1 MMKWYYWV
9 ATVAYCAFIFFLSS
23 RQDLPDAPVD
33 IPSIDKMFHFVAY
46 GGLAGLV
53 SWGMRQSNESLAPR
67 VQWVAPVLFAVLYGL
82 SDEITSFSSRTARL
96 TCGILPPTHWARWP
110 HNGCCAGGGGACRHA
125 MEPFPDVW
133 YKRNGPYHHG
143 RTRTP
148 SDSPL
153 T

>member
-9 ATVAYCAFIFFLSS
+9 ATVAYCAVIFFLSS

-82 SDEITSFSSRTARL
+82 SDEIHQLFVPHRAFDLWDLAADALGAVAAQWLLCGWWWRVPAR
-96 TCGILPPTHWARWP
+96 
-110 HNGCCAGGGGACRHA
+110 
-125 MEPFPDVW
+125 
-133 YKRNGPYHHG
+133 HG
-143 RTRTP
+143 TL
-148 SDSPL
+148 S
-153 T
+153 